1 MALETKIKFLSSDKS
16 GREIQIKDDTGLQ
29 VFGRETGYGSTT
41 KPVAD
46 ILAYHYVVSRIF
58 DSIDYGL
65 VIDGEDPLLPSI
77 EQIAYGQTV
86 TLRTDMFSSQG
97 ERGIEEPSEIFT
109 DGVLSID
116 QYVEF
121 AGLTDVTIE
130 EGTNFIYG
138 GNFEDAWN
146 GDAIIVNGTI
156 YQLDKNTDPNGNT
169 VLYIVGEFE
178 EDATSFNVLYRSN
191 VKVLLTAMSEHLHDY
206 ACKKLQHAVD
216 SPEWNKINVAA
227 SFRRSAY
234 GLFKNDVPDYFAA
247 NSLVHSSF
255 KLLKKYAL

>member
-29 VFGRETGYGSTT
+29 SLGRENGYGSTT

-46 ILAYHYVVSRIF
+46 ILAYHYVVSRMF
-58 DSIDYGL
+58 ESIDYSF

-77 EQIAYGQTV
+77 NQIAYGQTV

-138 GNFEDAWN
+138 GNFAEAWK
-146 GDAIIVNGTI
+146 GDAIIVNDVI

-178 EDATSFNVLYRSN
+178 EDATSFNILYRGN
-191 VKVLLTAMSEHLHDY
+191 TKALLTSMSEHLHDY
-206 ACKKLQHAVD
+206 ACKKLMHAID
-216 SPEWNKINVAA
+216 SPEWNKVNVAMA
-227 SFRRSAY
+227 FRRSAY
-234 GLFKNDVPDYFAA
+234 GLFHQDVPDYYSADGLIKSNFR
-247 NSLVHSSF
+247 
-255 KLLKKYAL
+255 LLKRYAL